1 MNDPTGR
8 RPGRHFL
15 QIPGPSNVPDRVLR
29 AMAAP
34 TTDHR
39 SPGFAQLTL
48 RALENLK
55 KVFKSSEPV
64 ILFPASG
71 TGAWEAALVNT
82 LSPGDR
88 VLAFETGHFAT
99 LWKKIAA
106 RLGLDVEWVEGDWR
120 RPIDL
125 GVAAAKLADDKDHR
139 IKAVLAVHS
148 ETSTGALSDI
158 AGIRRTL
165 DEAGHPALLLVD
177 TISSLASVDYRHD
190 EWGVDVTVCCSQKGL
205 MLPPGLGMNAISQKA
220 LEASNSSGLPRSYW
234 DWGPVLKMNAQGF
247 FPYTPPTNLLYGL
260 DEALTMILDEG
271 LENVFARHRRLAAA
285 TRKAVKAW
293 DLELCCADPG
303 DNTDSLTTVWMPDG
317 HDADELRR
325 LILDR
330 FDMSLG
336 TGLGKV
342 KGKLFRIG
350 HLGDMNDLM
359 LAGTLCGVEMGLG
372 LAGVPHTR
380 GGIEAALG
388 HLSSTA

>member
-1 MNDPTGR
+1 MHDSNGR
-8 RPGRHFL
+8 KPGRHFL
-15 QIPGPSNVPDRVLR
+15 QIPGPSNVPDRILR

-34 TTDHR
+34 TVDHR
-39 SPGFAQLTL
+39 SSEFGQLTL

-55 KVFKSSEPV
+55 KVFKTSEPV
-64 ILFPASG
+64 LLFPASG

-99 LWKKIAA
+99 LWKKIAV
-106 RLGLDVEWVEGDWR
+106 RLGLEVEWVEGDWR
-120 RPIDL
+120 RAVDL
-125 GVAAAKLADDKDHR
+125 TAVEARLAEDKNHH
-139 IKAVLAVHS
+139 IKAVMVVHS

-158 AGIRRTL
+158 GGVRGVL
-165 DEAGHPALLLVD
+165 DQTNHPALLLVD

-190 EWGVDVTVCCSQKGL
+190 EWEVDVTVCCSQKGL

-220 LEASNSSGLPRSYW
+220 LEASASGRLPRSYW
-234 DWGPVLKMNAQGF
+234 DWGPVLKMNKQGF
-247 FPYTPPTNLLYGL
+247 FPYTPPTNLLFGL
-260 DEALTMILDEG
+260 DEALAMILEEG
-271 LENVFARHRRLAAA
+271 LEDVFKRHQRLAQA
-285 TRKAVKAW
+285 TRKAVAGW
-293 DLELCCADPG
+293 GLEMCCTDPREC
-303 DNTDSLTTVWMPDG
+303 TDSLTAVWMPEG
-317 HDADELRR
+317 FDADEFRR

-342 KGKLFRIG
+342 KGRLFRIG

-372 LAGVPHTR
+372 LAEIPHDPGGVA
-380 GGIEAALG
+380 AALA
-388 HLSSTA
+388 HLASTS